1 MAKKPIEFLTIP
13 KLGSLLLVRVDVESF
28 LNEAAFEEMKG
39 LYKKVSL
46 LNWFIVILEFVS
58 YMMIALWRYPKGYY
72 LDVIYSFRNILKF

>member
-1 MAKKPIEFLTIP
+1 MMAKKPIEFLTIP

-46 LNWFIVILEFVS
+46 LN
-58 YMMIALWRYPKGYY
+58 
-72 LDVIYSFRNILKF
+72 

>member
-46 LNWFIVILEFVS
+46 SNPPIEILEFV
-58 YMMIALWRYPKGYY
+58 Y
-72 LDVIYSFRNILKF
+72 